1 MARITH
7 GLDWAGLDGWDGWAA
22 WVGWMDGWMGRTD
35 KAVDTASLVVGVAVD
50 TASLGCRLGGKDK
63 RAKWRLNPVLG

>member
-1 MARITH
+1 MDGKD
-7 GLDWAGLDGWDGWAA
+7 GLGGL
-22 WVGWMDGWMGRTD
+22 DGWMGRTD